1 MNERTNEP
9 VDARLSEEELREH
22 PADDPVHPPSE
33 RPGGGRSRHERGRQD
48 RDDVQRQGRT
58 TPSQTKGAPSQT
70 KDERLPD
77 DDGT

>member
-9 VDARLSEEELREH
+9 VDARLTEDELREH

-33 RPGGGRSRHERGRQD
+33 RPGGGRSRHGRGRPD
-48 RDDVQRQGRT
+48 MADPPGRT
-58 TPSQTKGAPSQT
+58 TPSQAEG
-70 KDERLPD
+70 ERLPD